1 VASRRRRAREHEER
15 EPHGDPHR
23 RIAPIEG
30 ALASQPGIEA
40 AKLHDDFMRIAAS
53 DFGDPERLPSEIRDI
68 AAAIRLAAADP
79 D

>member
-1 VASRRRRAREHEER
+1 
-15 EPHGDPHR
+15 
-23 RIAPIEG
+23 
-30 ALASQPGIEA
+30 
-40 AKLHDDFMRIAAS
+40 MRIAAS